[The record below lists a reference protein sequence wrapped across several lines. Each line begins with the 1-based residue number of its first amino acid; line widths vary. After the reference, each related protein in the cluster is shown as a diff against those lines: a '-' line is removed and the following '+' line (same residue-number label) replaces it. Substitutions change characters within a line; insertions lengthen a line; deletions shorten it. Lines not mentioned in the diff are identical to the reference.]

1 MSGLLA
7 IRTQRG
13 WSGLGRRGAGEAVA
27 CCESFARVWRGLI
40 QSRVSSQQTE
50 SRYRDQL
57 RTSRMKIHEYQAK
70 SILSKYGVAVPRGEM
85 AASRE
90 EAETIAKK
98 LFSEGATGVVVKA
111 QIHAGG
117 RGKGG
122 GVKVAKS
129 VQEAGELA
137 TRMLGMKLVTHQT
150 GPEGRIVRRLLVEE
164 TLPIARELYLGM
176 LLDRAEARLVLMAS
190 AAGGMEIEQAAAE
203 NPDAILKEYVDFGA
217 GLQPF
222 QARKIAFWL
231 GLKGSEINQ
240 AVTLLTAL
248 YTAYVETDASLV
260 EINPLIT
267 TSDGRL
273 IALDA
278 KVNFD
283 DNALFRHK
291 DIRELRDISEEDPL
305 EVEASKYGL
314 NYIKLDGNV
323 GCMVNGAGLAMATMD
338 IIQFAG
344 GMPANF
350 LDVGGGANEE
360 QVTHAF
366 EILLSDKNVRAV
378 LINIFGGILRV
389 DTLANGVV
397 AAARKT
403 NIQLP
408 IVLRLEG
415 TNVEEGRRILKESG
429 LNFTVAE
436 TMKDA
441 AEKVVTAARA
451 A

>member
-1 MSGLLA
+1 
-7 IRTQRG
+7 
-13 WSGLGRRGAGEAVA
+13 
-27 CCESFARVWRGLI
+27 
-40 QSRVSSQQTE
+40 
-50 SRYRDQL
+50 
-57 RTSRMKIHEYQAK
+57 MKIHEHQAK
-70 SILSKYGVAVPRGEM
+70 TILAKYGVAVPRGEV
-85 AASRE
+85 ATSRE
-90 EAETIAKK
+90 EAEDVAKR
-98 LFSEGATGVVVKA
+98 LMNEGAQGVVVKA

-122 GVKVAKS
+122 GVKIAKS
-129 VQEAGELA
+129 VQEAGEWA
-137 TRMLGMKLVTHQT
+137 SKMLGMTLVTHQT
-150 GPEGRIVRRLLVEE
+150 GPEGRVVRRLLIEE

-176 LLDRAEARLVLMAS
+176 LLDRAEAKLVVMAS
-190 AAGGMEIEQAAAE
+190 AAGGMDIEEVAAKTPE
-203 NPDAILKEYVDFGA
+203 KIMKEYIDPGI

-222 QARKIAFWL
+222 QANKIAFWL
-231 GLKGSEINQ
+231 GLNGQEAKQ
-240 AVTLLTAL
+240 AVKLLMGL
-248 YTAYVETDASLV
+248 YKAYVDTDASLV

-267 TSDGRL
+267 TNDGRV

-283 DNALFRHK
+283 DNALFRHA
-291 DIRELRDISEEDPL
+291 DLRALRDITEEDPL

-323 GCMVNGAGLAMATMD
+323 ACMVNGAGLAMATMD
-338 IIQFAG
+338 IIKFAG
-344 GMPANF
+344 GNPANF

-366 EILLSDKNVRAV
+366 EILLSDPHVKAI

-403 NIQLP
+403 NLQLP
-408 IVLRLEG
+408 LVLRLEG
-415 TNVEEGRRILKESG
+415 TNVEQGREILKNSG
-429 LNFTVAE
+429 LNFIVAD

-441 AEKVVTAARA
+441 AEKVVAAA
-451 A
+451 QGAGA